1 MTLASVLLPPLTFY
15 RLVTPSVTLIVSIAA
30 TLQPPLSLAIF

>member
-1 MTLASVLLPPLTFY
+1 MAPASVLLLPLTFY
-15 RLVTPSVTLIVSIAA
+15 RLATPSVTLLPSTPA